1 MSKTLLQ
8 TIVGP
13 LYSVTPADDQD
24 VPVVYRTHHVSPIV
38 NGVTPSAPSE
48 APQPITENPVPPS

>member
-1 MSKTLLQ
+1 MSKTLLH

-13 LYSVTPADDQD
+13 MYRLTVPDDQD
-24 VPVVYRTHHVSPIV
+24 VPEVYRTLPVSPIV

-48 APQPITENPVPPS
+48 APQPITENPVIPS